1 MSRLWGS
8 WAWCQCL
15 GPPWSQAWLGGRGR
29 CLAWGPAV
37 SPRSPGTDLLG
48 SGGLGPEEG
57 WEPPRCWAGDH
68 WGCGCG
74 GAKVMLGTHV
84 CWACSLGRLRTVSGE
99 ILAGSRVREQCGGL
113 CPEPG
118 LPIWAFWL
126 LRKASTSKV
135 LGGGLSRGQRRRRHG
150 FLKVSTRDPASL
162 GVGSGL
168 DPEDRLYGGP

>member
-37 SPRSPGTDLLG
+37 SPRSPDTDLLG

-118 LPIWAFWL
+118 LPSSCGA
-126 LRKASTSKV
+126 
-135 LGGGLSRGQRRRRHG
+135 
-150 FLKVSTRDPASL
+150 PASPVAEL
-162 GVGSGL
+162 GRQAPGLPQLPHAGSARVA
-168 DPEDRLYGGP
+168 PRLWSTAAMLALSCSEAES